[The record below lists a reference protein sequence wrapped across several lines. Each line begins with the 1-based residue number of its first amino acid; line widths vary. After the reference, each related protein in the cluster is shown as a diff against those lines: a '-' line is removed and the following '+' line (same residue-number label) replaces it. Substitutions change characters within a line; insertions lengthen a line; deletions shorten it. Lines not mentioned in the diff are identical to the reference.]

1 MAGKNGG
8 ARPGAGRP
16 KGAKTRITEEALK
29 KAGEGETPLE
39 YMLRVMRDDKENPT
53 RRDEMALA
61 AAPYMHAK
69 LQQMDIKSDTTV
81 RTVSADPITPEI
93 WQQQH
98 SDDPDHAL
106 N

>member
-1 MAGKNGG
+1 MAKGG
-8 ARPGAGRP
+8 ARKGAGRP
-16 KGAKTRITEEALK
+16 KGAISRVNDEAR
-29 KAGEGETPLE
+29 KAAAAAGETPLE
-39 YMLRVMRDDKENPT
+39 YMLRVMRDTNENST

-81 RTVSADPITPEI
+81 RTVSADPITPEL